1 MDNFE
6 HIANISKGGTIAM
19 VVVCITFLDQIEKVR
34 NKFLLSSILSYACL
48 LFIATITVSK
58 AWESLVAGNLEKF
71 ANLMIVTQVTYVGG
85 FTALVFHSAY
95 RATLILAPRFPHT
108 AKAATCVALTQG
120 FIHGAASYYWG
131 TNIKAN
137 YGTLRSEISS
147 RMEIVVLVYYSL
159 VESILFLM
167 IQYKIIQVKAAT
179 LKSGDINKIKLVLY
193 VKGLLRSSA
202 YIVNIALIYL
212 SLGNFIPY
220 LINWNYPI
228 LCPAFIL
235 MIILTDS
242 TRFQECIEKLSPSTT
257 SISSSKKATDSTIA
271 RTKNTDDKD
280 VRPVIVATKRDTDM
294 GSHAISEEHN
304 V

>member
-6 HIANISKGGTIAM
+6 HIANISKGGTIAI
-19 VVVCITFLDQIEKVR
+19 VVVCITFIDQIEKVR
-34 NKFLLSSILSYACL
+34 NKFLLGSIISYACL
-48 LFIATITVSK
+48 MFIATITVSK
-58 AWESLVAGNLEKF
+58 AWESLIVGNFEKF
-71 ANLMIVTQVTYVGG
+71 ANLMIVTQVTYVGA
-85 FTALVFHSAY
+85 FTSLVFHSAY

-131 TNIKAN
+131 MNIKAN

-147 RMEIVVLVYYSL
+147 RMEIVVLIYYSL

-179 LKSGDINKIKLVLY
+179 LKSGDTNKIKLVLY
-193 VKGLLRSSA
+193 AKGLLRSAA
-202 YIVNIALIYL
+202 YIVNIALIYV
-212 SLGNFIPY
+212 SLGNIIPY
-220 LINWNYPI
+220 LKNWNYPI
-228 LCPAFIL
+228 LCPSFIL

-257 SISSSKKATDSTIA
+257 TTTTSNSKKPTDSTIA
-271 RTKNTDDKD
+271 RTKTTDDKG
-280 VRPVIVATKRDTDM
+280 PTIIASKRDTM
-294 GSHAISEEHN
+294 SEDHN